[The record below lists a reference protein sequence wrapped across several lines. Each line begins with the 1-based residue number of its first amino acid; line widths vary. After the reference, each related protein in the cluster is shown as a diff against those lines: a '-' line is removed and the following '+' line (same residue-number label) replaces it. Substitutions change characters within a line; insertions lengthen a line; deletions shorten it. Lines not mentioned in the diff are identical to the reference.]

1 MKTIALCYDFDGT
14 LCSGY
19 MQDQKLLPDCKII
32 PKDFWIKVANY
43 ARDNHCD
50 PTLAYLML
58 LEQQMRSAGLKV
70 NAETFKKYGKELNLF
85 KGVNEWFARIKEFG
99 KNNNVEVQHYI
110 ISSGLSDV
118 IKGCSFIKDINL
130 VYASSYIYDNDKG
143 VWPKLSVNYSNKV
156 QFLYRINKGT
166 FDVFDQAG
174 VNAKR
179 DENNKAHI
187 PFENIIFFGDGET
200 DVPCFSVNNKNF
212 GKNICVYEK
221 DNEKSSSIANKLFA
235 EGRVHYLIDGDY
247 SENSEADK
255 LIKGFIH
262 SYKSL

>member
-1 MKTIALCYDFDGT
+1 MKKIALCYDFDGT

-19 MQDQKLLPDCKII
+19 MQDQKLLPDCKIES
-32 PKDFWIKVANY
+32 KDFWIKVANY
-43 ARDNHCD
+43 ARENHCD

-70 NAETFKKYGKELNLF
+70 NAETFKQYGKELKLF
-85 KGVNEWFARIKEFG
+85 KGVNEWFSRIKEFG
-99 KNNNVEVQHYI
+99 KKNNIEVEHYI

-174 VNAKR
+174 VNAKK
-179 DENNKAHI
+179 DYNNKIHI

-200 DVPCFSVNNKNF
+200 DIPCFSVNNKNL
-212 GKNICVYEK
+212 GKSICVYEK
-221 DNEKSSSIANKLFA
+221 DNEKSFNIAKKLFS
-235 EGRVHYLIDGDY
+235 EGRVHYLADGDY
-247 SENSEADK
+247 SDNSEIDK
-255 LIKGFIH
+255 LIKQFI
-262 SYKSL
+262 SLKK